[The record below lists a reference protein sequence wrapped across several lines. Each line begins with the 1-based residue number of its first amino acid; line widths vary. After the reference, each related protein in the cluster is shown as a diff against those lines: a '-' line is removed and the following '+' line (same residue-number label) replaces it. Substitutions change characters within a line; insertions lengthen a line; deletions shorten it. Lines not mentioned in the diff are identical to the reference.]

1 MMTGNVT
8 FQPYPLTFVPRV
20 LARVWGGRRLAEL
33 FGKPSTEGPIGESW
47 EVSAVPGNES
57 VVETGPLAG
66 QRLDRLVRAHGA
78 ALVGAS
84 VARRHGDEFPLL
96 LKLIDASDDLSV
108 QVHPDREQARRFGNG
123 ARSKSEAWVV
133 LHTEPGARVVHGLE
147 PGVGRD
153 ELEQLVAAGTIESR
167 LRFVEVHP
175 GDVVPVPPG
184 TLHAICKG
192 VVLLELQESSDTT
205 YRFYDYNRLGLDG
218 KPRPLH
224 VGPAM
229 AVVSLDPRA
238 PTATPTPS
246 DGPGRRQQLYACDAF
261 VMQRWSFEQAVELP
275 PDEARFWLLTTL
287 AGAIAITSD
296 SPMPEVVLPKG
307 RSAMIPAG
315 LAVSLV
321 PRGGPAT
328 VFLGTVPAGS

>member
-1 MMTGNVT
+1 MKAEHVT

-20 LARVWGGRRLAEL
+20 LTKVWGGRKLAEL
-33 FGKPSTEGPIGESW
+33 FGKPSTGGPTGESW

-57 VVETGPLAG
+57 VVETGPLVG
-66 QRLDRLVRAHGA
+66 QRLDRLVKTHGA
-78 ALVGAS
+78 ALVGSRA
-84 VARRHGDEFPLL
+84 AARHGDEFPLL

-108 QVHPDREQARRFGNG
+108 QVHPDDEQARRLGGG

-133 LHTEPGARVVHGLE
+133 LHTEPGARIVHGLR
-147 PGVGRD
+147 PGVGRG
-153 ELEQLVAAGTIESR
+153 ELERLVARNPIEPS
-167 LRFVEVHP
+167 LRFVEVRP

-184 TLHAICKG
+184 TLHAIGRG

-224 VGPAM
+224 VGPAL
-229 AVVSLDPRA
+229 AVVSLDERPATVA
-238 PTATPTPS
+238 PARLE
-246 DGPGRRQQLYACDAF
+246 GPGHREQLYACDAF
-261 VMQRWSFEQAVELP
+261 VMQRWSFEQPVALG
-275 PDEARFWLLTTL
+275 PDAERFWLLTTL
-287 AGAIAITSD
+287 AGTIAIESD

-315 LAVSLV
+315 LATSLV

-328 VFLGTVPAGS
+328 MFLGTIPK

>member
-1 MMTGNVT
+1 MMADNVT
-8 FQPYPLTFVPRV
+8 FQRYPLTFVPRV
-20 LARVWGGRRLAEL
+20 LTKVWGGRKLAEL
-33 FGKPSTEGPIGESW
+33 FRKPSTEGPTGEAW

-57 VVETGPLAG
+57 VVETGPLVG

-78 ALVGAS
+78 ALVGTS

-108 QVHPDREQARRFGNG
+108 QVHPDGDQARRLGGG
-123 ARSKSEAWVV
+123 ARGKSEAWVV
-133 LHTEPGARVVHGLE
+133 LHADPGARIVHGLE

-153 ELEQLVAAGTIESR
+153 ELARHVAAGTIESC
-167 LRFVEVHP
+167 LRFVEVGP

-184 TLHAICKG
+184 TLHAICRG

-224 VGPAM
+224 VSPALS
-229 AVVSLDPRA
+229 VVSLDPR
-238 PTATPTPS
+238 PS
-246 DGPGRRQQLYACDAF
+246 TVSPARIDGPGRRERLYACDAF
-261 VMQRWSFEQAVELP
+261 EMQRWGFEQPVALG
-275 PDEARFWLLTTL
+275 PDDARFWLLTSIS
-287 AGAIAITSD
+287 GAISIASD
-296 SPMPEVVLPKG
+296 SPMPEVVLLKG
-307 RSAMIPAG
+307 RSALIPAG

-328 VFLGTVPAGS
+328 VVLGTVPSGS